1 MTLLLGPLE
10 GRVVAAPISWG
21 VCEVPGWGA
30 MLPPARVL
38 SEMRDLG
45 LRATEL
51 GPPGFL
57 PADPA
62 ALWAMAKH
70 YGMELVGGFVPLVLH
85 DREQR
90 AESLEL
96 VRRTA
101 DLFAAVGATRF
112 VTALVQDHGWTRPT
126 PPTVDEMKTVGEGLA
141 EVDEICAAAGVVQV
155 LHPHVDTL
163 VETGR
168 DVALALEHTDVRWCL
183 DTGHLRIGGVD
194 PVSFARDAGDRVA
207 HVHLKDVDVAI
218 AARVL
223 SRELTL
229 VEGVQHGLFRVL
241 GTGDVA
247 VDDVVVAL
255 EEHGYEGWYV
265 LEQDVALTRGLPAEG
280 SGPIEDVQQCLDFLQ
295 EKVAQRLDA
304 APRRSLPLEGDNVK
318 GTPHR

>member
-1 MTLLLGPLE
+1 MTLSLGPLE
-10 GRVVAAPISWG
+10 GRVAAAPISWG

-30 MLPPARVL
+30 VLPPARVL

-45 LRATEL
+45 LHATEL

-57 PADPA
+57 PGDPA
-62 ALWAMAKH
+62 ALRAMAKR
-70 YGMELVGGFVPLVLH
+70 YGMGLVGGFVPLVLH

-90 AESLEL
+90 AETLEQA
-96 VRRTA
+96 RRVA
-101 DLFAAVGATRF
+101 DLFAAVGATVF

-126 PPTVDEMKTVGEGLA
+126 PPTAESMKTVGEGLA
-141 EVDEICAAAGVVQV
+141 EVDEVCAAAGVVQV
-155 LHPHVDTL
+155 LHPHVGTL
-163 VETGR
+163 VETER

-207 HVHLKDVDVAI
+207 HVHLKDVDVAT

-223 SRELTL
+223 TRELTL

-255 EEHGYEGWYV
+255 EERGYEGWYV

-280 SGPIEDVQQCLDFLQ
+280 SGPVEDVQQCLDFLQ
-295 EKVAQRLDA
+295 DKVAQRLYA
-304 APRRSLPLEGDNVK
+304 APRRSLPLEGDHVK